1 MLNKYVGI
9 FLLSV
14 FIASCAQIILKRSA
28 DTEHES
34 FIREYMNWRVIVAYF
49 ILFISLLLTIIA
61 YRGIELKN
69 GPILESCGYIFVF
82 ILSWLF
88 LKEQPNIY
96 KIIGFCLIIIGVI
109 ISSNGGL

>member
-28 DTEHES
+28 DADHKNIIS
-34 FIREYMNWRVIVAYF
+34 EYLNIKVILGYTLMGLS
-49 ILFISLLLTIIA
+49 ILGAIIA

-69 GPILESCGYIFVF
+69 GPILDSVGYGFVF
-82 ILSWLF
+82 ILSWIF
-88 LKEQPNIY
+88 LKEQPSRNKVLGIV
-96 KIIGFCLIIIGVI
+96 LIIAGI
-109 ISSNGGL
+109 IVATC